1 MDLQLVKK
9 GLSFARKNKM
19 WVLLLTAFGFTSYGV
34 YNVYYS
40 PEVAQ
45 KRRRIS
51 KLFEA
56 MISLAEAVSESAGAI
71 SIVSRDLKDFLR
83 SESDQIPNSL
93 IQISKVT
100 NSDEFSISLTRFTQ
114 ALTFG
119 LLRGYRSELRKNDS
133 IKADSSFLDQ
143 AIDKLFTKAGSGFAS
158 VVVGSFARNLV
169 MAFYLDGSDSNS
181 TNSVGLNLDSAERW
195 VNLVSS
201 NQCRKL
207 IVECIQMF
215 VSTAVAVYLDKTMHI
230 NTYDEFF
237 AGMTNPKHERKVRD
251 MMVTVCNGA
260 IETLVKTS
268 HQEITSSMD
277 GGPVADKD
285 ELLVLPEL
293 KANHLVKKRSL
304 VGKLSSALALP
315 KNRRVLL
322 DLAGEI
328 TFETVRSFLEFLL
341 ERICDGIR
349 RILKL
354 VHETVAEA
362 GIETVRYVN
371 AKSSAM
377 VTVCLSMCLDILD
390 GAWISML
397 A

>member
-9 GLSFARKNKM
+9 GLSFARKNKK

-93 IQISKVT
+93 TQISKVT